1 MLEDWVWKKKIPE
14 DLQLAS
20 PHPYSDQTDPVFP
33 RHAYWSWSLVC
44 ISLVEESEEGEICVN
59 NGELGLRRYR
69 LQQGLKPLLAL
80 CIFQLGGHACHEL
93 KIEIGT

>member
-44 ISLVEESEEGEICVN
+44 ISLVEESEEQTYFDLEYVFAV
-59 NGELGLRRYR
+59 Y
-69 LQQGLKPLLAL
+69 QK
-80 CIFQLGGHACHEL
+80 
-93 KIEIGT
+93 K